1 MNSIRHATF
10 RTCALVTGLSLSS
23 LLWAAD
29 ERVYVS
35 FKPGQKA
42 AARGLIEKASG
53 RIHHEFD
60 SLNAIAT
67 TLPGAAVAALAN
79 NPNIEFVEADPPRY
93 LFAAG
98 EQIPYGID
106 LVQAS
111 AVWDPDN
118 NGIDAGAPTG
128 AGIKVGVIDSGVFTG
143 HEDLSAVNISGY
155 NGNLPWN
162 QDGDGHGTHVVGTI
176 AAAGY
181 NGKGVVGVS
190 PGNAS
195 IYMVRVFGNDGAW
208 AYSSTLLDAAQRCQQ
223 AGCKIIS
230 MSLGGSLKSRTE
242 ENGLNAIYNNG
253 NGVLLI
259 AAAGNDGTTRTSYPA
274 GYSSVVSVA
283 AIDSAKTVA
292 DFSQKNA
299 DVELSGPGVGVLST
313 VPYADVNTV
322 AVGASTWEGGHIEFA
337 ARGTATGALVD
348 GGLGDSVGAWSGKVV
363 LIQRGTISFY
373 DKVINAQNGGA
384 AAVIIYN
391 NAPGNFAGTLGDG
404 NTSTIPAISV
414 SDTDGAALQLL
425 AGQSATVTSSLTS
438 NTSGYAYYDGT
449 SMATPHVSGVAALV
463 WSSKPTANA
472 GQIRT
477 VLQSTAEDLGTA
489 GRDNSYGFGLVRAK
503 NAITA
508 LGGSGGGGGGDTTAP
523 VISGVAAAVANA
535 KQGTFKITWATD
547 EPSTTV
553 VSFQGGSTYSN
564 TSLVTAHSAS
574 FRGTK
579 GATYIYSVSSTDA
592 AGNSSTAGPFTFI
605 NP

>member
-1 MNSIRHATF
+1 MNSFNCIRF
-10 RTCALVTGLSLSS
+10 RSIALVTGLTLASLTG
-23 LLWAAD
+23 AAD

-42 AARGLIEKASG
+42 VAKGLIEKASG

-60 SLNAIAT
+60 SLNAVAT
-67 TLPGAAVAALAN
+67 TLPGAALAALAK
-79 NPNIEFVEADPPRY
+79 NPNIEFIEEDPPRY
-93 LFAAG
+93 LFVTG

-143 HEDLSAVNISGY
+143 HEDLSSVNISGY
-155 NGNLPWN
+155 SGNLPWN

-181 NGKGVVGVS
+181 NGTGVVGVS
-190 PGNAS
+190 PGTAS

-242 ENGLNAIYNNG
+242 ENGLKALYNNG
-253 NGVLLI
+253 SGVLLI

-274 GYSSVVSVA
+274 GYASVVSVA
-283 AIDSAKTVA
+283 AIDQTKAVA
-292 DFSQKNA
+292 DFSQKNS

-322 AVGASTWEGGHIEFA
+322 AVGSTSVEGGHIEFA

-348 GGLGDSVGAWSGKVV
+348 GGLGDSVGPWTGKVV
-363 LIQRGTISFY
+363 LIQRGVISFY

-384 AAVIIYN
+384 VAVILYN

-404 NTSTIPAISV
+404 NSSTIPAISV
-414 SDTDGAALQLL
+414 SDTDGAALMLL
-425 AGQSATVTSSLTS
+425 AEQSATVTSSLTS

-463 WSSKPTANA
+463 WSSKPTATA

-477 VLQSTAEDLGTA
+477 VLQTTAEDLGTA
-489 GRDNSYGFGLVRAK
+489 GRDNSYGFGLVRA
-503 NAITA
+503 NDAITA

-523 VISGVAAAVANA
+523 VISTVAASVVNS
-535 KQGTFKITWATD
+535 KQGTFKITWTTNEGAN
-547 EPSTTV
+547 TV
-553 VSFQGGSTYSN
+553 VNLNGTPYTDSA
-564 TSLVTAHSAS
+564 LVTAHSMT

-579 GATYIYSVSSTDA
+579 GATYTYSVSSTDT
-592 AGNSSTAGPFTFI
+592 AGNTSTAGPFTFI
-605 NP
+605 NQ

>member
-1 MNSIRHATF
+1 MNSFNCIRF
-10 RTCALVTGLSLSS
+10 RSIALVTGLTLASLTG
-23 LLWAAD
+23 AAD

-42 AARGLIEKASG
+42 VAKGLIEKASG

-60 SLNAIAT
+60 SLNAVAT
-67 TLPGAAVAALAN
+67 TLPGAALAALAK
-79 NPNIEFVEADPPRY
+79 NPNIEFIEEDPPRY
-93 LFAAG
+93 LFVTG

-143 HEDLSAVNISGY
+143 HEDLSSVNISGY
-155 NGNLPWN
+155 SGNLPWN

-190 PGNAS
+190 PGTAS

-242 ENGLNAIYNNG
+242 ENGLKALYNNG
-253 NGVLLI
+253 SGVLLI

-274 GYSSVVSVA
+274 GYASVVSVA
-283 AIDSAKTVA
+283 AIDQTKAVA
-292 DFSQKNA
+292 DFSQKNS

-322 AVGASTWEGGHIEFA
+322 AVGSTSVEGGHIEFA

-348 GGLGDSVGAWSGKVV
+348 GGLGDSVGPWTGKVV
-363 LIQRGTISFY
+363 LIQRGVISFY

-384 AAVIIYN
+384 VAVILYN

-404 NTSTIPAISV
+404 NSSTIPAISV
-414 SDTDGAALQLL
+414 SDTDGAALMLL
-425 AGQSATVTSSLTS
+425 AEQSATVTSSLTS

-463 WSSKPTANA
+463 WSSKPTATA

-477 VLQSTAEDLGTA
+477 VLQTTAEDLGTA
-489 GRDNSYGFGLVRAK
+489 GRDNSYGFGLVRA
-503 NAITA
+503 NDAITA

-523 VISGVAAAVANA
+523 VISTVAASVVNS
-535 KQGTFKITWATD
+535 KQGTFKITWTTNEGAN
-547 EPSTTV
+547 TV
-553 VSFQGGSTYSN
+553 VNLNGTPYTDSA
-564 TSLVTAHSAS
+564 LVTAHSMT

-579 GATYIYSVSSTDA
+579 GASYTYSVSSTDA
-592 AGNSSTAGPFTFI
+592 AGNTSTAGPFTFI
-605 NP
+605 NQ